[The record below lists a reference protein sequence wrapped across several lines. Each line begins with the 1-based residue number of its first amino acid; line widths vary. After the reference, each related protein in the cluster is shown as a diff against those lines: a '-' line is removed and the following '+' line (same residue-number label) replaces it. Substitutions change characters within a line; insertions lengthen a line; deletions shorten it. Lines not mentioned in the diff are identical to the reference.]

1 MRLFCLIFQHCDA
14 WLRGIF
20 RYFCPKGK
28 SFEGLRWKC
37 ILDFGTANSSKKALF
52 PKGICQALGN
62 LLYEWREPKID
73 QKSTTSKVLQKGSAL
88 KMQWKG
94 FHIVVK
100 WLKINTFTTTFY
112 FIEVLVY
119 ILQNLVFS
127 RFFQPCNFRNYFWE
141 IKVGTKM
148 QFQCVFTNFWSI
160 FFFNFEHC
168 EYVLRL
174 LIKYMSKIRTEN

>member
-1 MRLFCLIFQHCDA
+1 MSSLREPTVWMEGAKNRPEKHDIKSFAKRLCSKDAMKGFSHCCKMA
-14 WLRGIF
+14 ENKYIYNNFLLYRGI
-20 RYFCPKGK
+20 
-28 SFEGLRWKC
+28 S
-37 ILDFGTANSSKKALF
+37 
-52 PKGICQALGN
+52 
-62 LLYEWREPKID
+62 
-73 QKSTTSKVLQKGSAL
+73 V
-88 KMQWKG
+88 
-94 FHIVVK
+94 
-100 WLKINTFTTTFY
+100 
-112 FIEVLVY
+112 
-119 ILQNLVFS
+119 LQNLVFS